1 MVKIR
6 LRRMGAKK
14 APFYRVVVADSRYPR
29 DGRFIEEIGYYD
41 PTKEPSVVSIDK
53 EKADTA
59 NKNNVDQCRE
69 DLMVA
74 LTTYLDAIGVL
85 DIDTVSEEDMD
96 KLEDILKN
104 FENEMTKMLTIIN
117 MIVDNSNSNNAV
129 STDVKSNKV
138 EVTDILADV
147 LTKLN

>member
-1 MVKIR
+1 MYSVDIKDALNGGISFDD
-6 LRRMGAKK
+6 LMHDFKNA
-14 APFYRVVVADSRYPR
+14 
-29 DGRFIEEIGYYD
+29 IEDAQDE
-41 PTKEPSVVSIDK
+41 IDK

-59 NKNNVDQCRE
+59 NKAGVDQCRE

-104 FENEMTKMLTIIN
+104 FENEMTKMMTIIN
-117 MIVDNSNSNNAV
+117 MIVDNSNSNNAANV
-129 STDVKSNKV
+129 AVKSDKAELDDV
-138 EVTDILADV
+138 LADV
-147 LTKLN
+147 FAKLG

>member
-1 MVKIR
+1 MYSVDIKDALNGGISFDD
-6 LRRMGAKK
+6 LMHDFKNA
-14 APFYRVVVADSRYPR
+14 
-29 DGRFIEEIGYYD
+29 IEDAQDE
-41 PTKEPSVVSIDK
+41 IDK

-59 NKNNVDQCRE
+59 NKAGVDQCRE

-117 MIVDNSNSNNAV
+117 MIVDNSDSNNAANV
-129 STDVKSNKV
+129 AVKSDKA

-147 LTKLN
+147 LAKLN

>member
-1 MVKIR
+1 MYSVDIKDALNNGISFDD
-6 LRRMGAKK
+6 LM
-14 APFYRVVVADSRYPR
+14 R
-29 DGRFIEEIGYYD
+29 DFEDALED
-41 PTKEPSVVSIDK
+41 AQDEIDK

-59 NKNNVDQCRE
+59 NKNNVNQCRE

-74 LTTYLDAIGVL
+74 LTSYLDAIGVL
-85 DIDTVSEEDMD
+85 DVDTVSEEDME

-117 MIVDNSNSNNAV
+117 MIVDNSDSNNAV
-129 STDVKSNKV
+129 STDVKSNKA

-147 LTKLN
+147 LAKLN

>member
-1 MVKIR
+1 MYSVDIKDALNNGISFDD
-6 LRRMGAKK
+6 LM
-14 APFYRVVVADSRYPR
+14 R
-29 DGRFIEEIGYYD
+29 DFEDALED
-41 PTKEPSVVSIDK
+41 AQDEIDK
-53 EKADTA
+53 EKANTA
-59 NKNNVDQCRE
+59 NKDNVNQCRE

-85 DIDTVSEEDMD
+85 DIDTVSEEDME

-117 MIVDNSNSNNAV
+117 MIVDNSDSNNAV
-129 STDVKSNKV
+129 SVDVKSDKA

-147 LTKLN
+147 LAKLN